1 MSMMTNEQ
9 CFSLAVE
16 NLLNIEVPERA
27 KWIRG
32 KARLFH
38 KQTSIQKRRPA
49 EDLRKYGK
57 KQIPKNRLVIQNMH
71 DNETRFEGLLTKQ

>member
-1 MSMMTNEQ
+1 MKIFILQALPYFDRLDYVSMMANEQ

-32 KARLFH
+32 NYIIYISFL
-38 KQTSIQKRRPA
+38 
-49 EDLRKYGK
+49 
-57 KQIPKNRLVIQNMH
+57 
-71 DNETRFEGLLTKQ
+71 